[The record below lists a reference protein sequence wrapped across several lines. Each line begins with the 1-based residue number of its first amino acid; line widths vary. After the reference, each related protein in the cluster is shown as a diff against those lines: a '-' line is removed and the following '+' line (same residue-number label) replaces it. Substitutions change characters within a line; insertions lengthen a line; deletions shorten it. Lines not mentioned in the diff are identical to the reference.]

1 MKIIWRLSACAPICL
16 SFSVLKY
23 CYSSINTKI
32 DKIKHLSVL
41 NKSIKALMPF
51 TLLPVVFVHLWAS
64 YIIIVISMMST
75 NTPKIFP
82 TWEMPNWI
90 TKSFK
95 IYLIF
100 IWNQIASN
108 CRVYQSSF
116 SKDVVGYLKLSV
128 DLYMCLYCMLV

>member
-1 MKIIWRLSACAPICL
+1 MNIPPMLSACVPICL

-23 CYSSINTKI
+23 GYSSINTKI

-51 TLLPVVFVHLWAS
+51 TLLPVVFVHFWAP
-64 YIIIVISMMST
+64 YIIVVISMISP

-82 TWEMPNWI
+82 AWEITYWI
-90 TKSFK
+90 SKSFK

-100 IWNQIASN
+100 IWNQIASKG
-108 CRVYQSSF
+108 RVQWTNI
-116 SKDVVGYLKLSV
+116 SV
-128 DLYMCLYCMLV
+128 FVFKIGSRIFKAIC